1 MKKEYVK
8 PTLLVLTTEPSQIM
22 VGSPGSEGGGMGG
35 VIEGE
40 DGEDSGLGGN
50 IPDDDGGN
58 VDEGGSLSKGGLWD
72 EYTW

>member
-8 PTLLVLTTEPSQIM
+8 PTLLVLATEPSQIM
-22 VGSPGSEGGGMGG
+22 VGSPGSEGGHKP
-35 VIEGE
+35 VIDG
-40 DGEDSGLGGN
+40 GEDSGMEGE

>member
-8 PTLLVLTTEPSQIM
+8 PILLVLATEPSQIM
-22 VGSPGSEGGGMGG
+22 AGSPG
-35 VIEGE
+35 E
-40 DGEDSGLGGN
+40 DINAGAN
-50 IPDDDGGN
+50 IPGQGNQDITDGDDGN

>member
-22 VGSPGSEGGGMGG
+22 ATSPGSDEGGMGG
-35 VIEGE
+35 VVEGE
-40 DGEDSGLGGN
+40 DTGL
-50 IPDDDGGN
+50 
-58 VDEGGSLSKGGLWD
+58 EGGVEDNLEPIGSKGGLWD

>member
-8 PTLLVLTTEPSQIM
+8 PTLLVLTTETSQIM
-22 VGSPGSEGGGMGG
+22 ATSPGSEGGGMGG

-40 DGEDSGLGGN
+40 EGEDTGL
-50 IPDDDGGN
+50 
-58 VDEGGSLSKGGLWD
+58 EGGVGEDYEPIGSKGGLWD

>member
-8 PTLLVLTTEPSQIM
+8 PTLLVLATEPSQIM
-22 VGSPGSEGGGMGG
+22 ATSPG
-35 VIEGE
+35 E
-40 DGEDSGLGGN
+40 DINAGAN
-50 IPDDDGGN
+50 IPGQGNQDITDDDDGN

>member
-22 VGSPGSEGGGMGG
+22 ATSPGDITAG
-35 VIEGE
+35 VDTNG
-40 DGEDSGLGGN
+40 DG
-50 IPDDDGGN
+50 I
-58 VDEGGSLSKGGLWD
+58 VDERDDIGFEEELDPGVGTKGGLWD

>member
-22 VGSPGSEGGGMGG
+22 VGSPGSVVPGVDTNGDG
-35 VIEGE
+35 VIDEKDDIGYDDGE
-40 DGEDSGLGGN
+40 DGEGL
-50 IPDDDGGN
+50 PP
-58 VDEGGSLSKGGLWD
+58 VCTKGGLWD

>member
-22 VGSPGSEGGGMGG
+22 VGSPGSEGGGKIPEVDDGNG
-35 VIEGE
+35 GE
-40 DGEDSGLGGN
+40 DVPPSVGEEGDS
-50 IPDDDGGN
+50 
-58 VDEGGSLSKGGLWD
+58 EGGSLSKGGLWD